1 MQGHSLYRDEGSAS
15 NPFGMIPATKEHR
28 WYFFSIHMKGIL
40 DEASVLAHLKYAL
53 VAIVREAVC

>member
-1 MQGHSLYRDEGSAS
+1 MQGHSLYRG
-15 NPFGMIPATKEHR
+15 R
-28 WYFFSIHMKGIL
+28 CIHMKGIL